1 MLKKLQQETGLEPR
15 DLAERYLKGQKGVT
29 PLDEEGI

>member
-15 DLAERYLKGQKGVT
+15 DLEKERRDLSKRVRRSYVVG
-29 PLDEEGI
+29 